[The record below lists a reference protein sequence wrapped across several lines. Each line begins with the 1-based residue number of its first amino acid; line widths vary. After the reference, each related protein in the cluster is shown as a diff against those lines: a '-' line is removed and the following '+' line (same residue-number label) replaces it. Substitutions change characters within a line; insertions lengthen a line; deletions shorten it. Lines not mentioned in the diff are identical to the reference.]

1 MLGVLSLRSISLAL
15 SAQGPDDI
23 ADLQEVSVPTSVS
36 APAFARLAAR
46 FPPVPF
52 ALSFLALG
60 ACVFLV
66 SLRTTGV
73 TKSFGVAP
81 ALLASALESPEPAIL
96 AAGIAAPDPSAPGTV
111 NGRVTYSGTAKKLK
125 PIDMSREP
133 NCAKFYNGPI
143 PSDVNLTG
151 PDNSLQNVIVYISAG
166 APDENFTGPV
176 VQLKQRG
183 CRYAPHV
190 IAVQTNQEVW
200 VQNDD
205 TVTHSVHPMTHV
217 NQEWNRSQPPGTPP
231 VVMHF
236 SQPEFIRVRCEL
248 HPWMNSVLAVFKNS
262 HHAITDS
269 NGGFTLPNLPPGRYT
284 ITAWQE
290 TYGTQSSEVVI
301 GPGELKDLNFAF
313 KVLPY

>member
-1 MLGVLSLRSISLAL
+1 
-15 SAQGPDDI
+15 
-23 ADLQEVSVPTSVS
+23 VPESVS
-36 APAFARLAAR
+36 AAV
-46 FPPVPF
+46 FPRQSATFPVIPF
-52 ALSFLALG
+52 AVSVLAL
-60 ACVFLV
+60 ASVV
-66 SLRTTGV
+66 V
-73 TKSFGVAP
+73 T
-81 ALLASALESPEPAIL
+81 LASSLHVTIKPANLSASVALHGLVPVSEAPDPAIL

-111 NGRVTYSGTAKKLK
+111 TGRVTFTGTPKKLK

-133 NCAKFYNGPI
+133 NCAKFYTGPV
-143 PSDVNLTG
+143 PPDVNLTG

-190 IAVQTNQEVW
+190 VAVMTNQEVW

-205 TVTHSVHPMTHV
+205 TVTHSVHPMAHL

-236 SQPEFIRVRCEL
+236 SQPEFIKVRCEL
-248 HPWMNSVLAVFKNS
+248 HPWMNGVLAVFKNS
-262 HHAITDS
+262 HHAVSDS
-269 NGGFTLPNLPPGRYT
+269 NGAFTLPNLPPGKYT
-284 ITAWQE
+284 VTAWHE
-290 TYGTQSSEVVI
+290 TYGTQTSEVVV
-301 GPGELKDLNFAF
+301 GPGESKDVNFSF